1 MQTLIKSVHFT
12 AGPELELFATN
23 KMEGLS
29 KLNARIVR
37 AHVTLSLEQGSNP
50 DNKSCEI
57 LLSVPGED
65 PFLKKSATTFE
76 DAITLATVAMEKVLR
91 RMKVR

>member
-1 MQTLIKSVHFT
+1 MQTLIKSVHFA
-12 AGPELELFATN
+12 AGPELELFATK

-29 KLNARIVR
+29 KLNDRIVR

-50 DNKSCEI
+50 DNKSCEL

-65 PFLKKSATTFE
+65 PFLKKSAPTFE
-76 DAITLATVAMEKVLR
+76 EAIALAASAMEKVLR